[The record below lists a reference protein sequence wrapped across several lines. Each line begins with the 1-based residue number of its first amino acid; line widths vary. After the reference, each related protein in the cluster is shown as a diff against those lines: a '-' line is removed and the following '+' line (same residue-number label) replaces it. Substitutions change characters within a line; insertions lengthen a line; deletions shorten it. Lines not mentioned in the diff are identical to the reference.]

1 MLKLKSKET
10 KVKKKKQKAE
20 KGSTTIVTIDRVNEQ
35 TFGFAGNEVFH
46 YERIKKGAKN
56 EFYITYLPYKDI
68 LTTTVEVSRSTP
80 DDEIIDA
87 ITIKTYEDL
96 SLNPDDDF
104 KITYLES
111 DMSDNDNRIY
121 NVFVVNN
128 SILRS
133 DLSYIADNTKYIDY
147 VAKAPFLMYSLYK
160 RNILPSNTVDCFI
173 YFQEEDAFLVIY
185 QNGKYLDSRSIRYN
199 LKFIWDKFVEL
210 SGDRVDVKDFY
221 SMLSKDGLISENAI
235 DGDNLI
241 QIFDEMFLYISDILT
256 SITKVNKISLDN
268 VFFGTDIG
276 NIKGSEEFITERLG
290 VEPKPFDFNIAINQK
305 DFEDL
310 TQLDVLMMLTAKE
323 YLINKDDEYNYSTF
337 LRPPPLAQRPVGK
350 LIGVGVAALIAILAY
365 PAYQYAH
372 GFYNQKL
379 TEKKE
384 IEYAQKDKEKKRIES
399 ALANLQDQINKKREE
414 ITAEQKILKERSDL
428 LTAMYNK
435 KVEYPMKSKAIF
447 DMTNMINKQSGE
459 LVAIHNID
467 ENLTFEVRTETE
479 KKMTEL
485 LKAISNTKGY
495 NVDTKLIL
503 LDENNQ
509 TIAYESNV
517 SVEMKK

>member
-20 KGSTTIVTIDRVNEQ
+20 KGSTTIVTIDRINEQ
-35 TFGFAGNEVFH
+35 TFGFAGNEVFR

-80 DDEIIDA
+80 DDEVIDA

-133 DLSYIADNTKYIDY
+133 DLSYIAENTKYIDY

-210 SGDRVDVKDFY
+210 SGDRIDINDFY

-235 DGDNLI
+235 DSDNLI
-241 QIFDEMFLYISDILT
+241 QVFDEIFLYISDILT
-256 SITKVNKISLDN
+256 SVTKVNKISLDN
-268 VFFGTDIG
+268 VFF
-276 NIKGSEEFITERLG
+276 
-290 VEPKPFDFNIAINQK
+290 
-305 DFEDL
+305 
-310 TQLDVLMMLTAKE
+310 
-323 YLINKDDEYNYSTF
+323 
-337 LRPPPLAQRPVGK
+337 
-350 LIGVGVAALIAILAY
+350 
-365 PAYQYAH
+365 
-372 GFYNQKL
+372 
-379 TEKKE
+379 
-384 IEYAQKDKEKKRIES
+384 
-399 ALANLQDQINKKREE
+399 
-414 ITAEQKILKERSDL
+414 
-428 LTAMYNK
+428 
-435 KVEYPMKSKAIF
+435 
-447 DMTNMINKQSGE
+447 
-459 LVAIHNID
+459 
-467 ENLTFEVRTETE
+467 
-479 KKMTEL
+479 
-485 LKAISNTKGY
+485 
-495 NVDTKLIL
+495 
-503 LDENNQ
+503 
-509 TIAYESNV
+509 
-517 SVEMKK
+517 